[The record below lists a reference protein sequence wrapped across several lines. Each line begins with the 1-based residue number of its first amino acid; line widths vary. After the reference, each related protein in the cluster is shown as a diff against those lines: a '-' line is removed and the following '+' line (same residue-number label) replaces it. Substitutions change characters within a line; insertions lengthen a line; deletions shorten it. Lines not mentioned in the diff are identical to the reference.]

1 MLYAY
6 NSTRTSMHLN
16 IGLSIFYVDS
26 VGGRLLPDVICQGC
40 EQVFIDL
47 EEEKCPKCGT
57 SSPHVYDFKKSDE
70 FLKEKAAMM
79 RDTRRSVG
87 LEGIVGGL
95 DSIIINTEP
104 DRQKLA
110 VEEILRY
117 TGFKF
122 EVAFETDIKRVC
134 ILKRKDSASIIVQS
148 RLKGKNLFTHFN
160 NFPKSKHLPNTRLET
175 FVFETPNIEKYL
187 TIQKNRDI
195 EFVTSDII
203 ESDNF
208 SFIQT
213 KPSAL
218 TGNSV
223 GLIQWK
229 KCKGNYFDEKN
240 IDLKWE
246 FIKPKKDYLD
256 NIGKIDHAATRVKA
270 MNRDAAIIEFMS
282 LTNYDFDFAIYVKVF
297 NSITNVARLT
307 KTDFAMVFTSGI
319 APYINAKTSGPTEKY
334 IHNYGTR
341 VHHVAFKTEKIED
354 SFVELKKD
362 GMKFLIELVGS
373 KKQGLKQTFTE
384 GSPNTLLVNEY
395 IHRYG
400 DFDGFFTRS
409 NVTMLTAATENQ

>member
-1 MLYAY
+1 
-6 NSTRTSMHLN
+6 
-16 IGLSIFYVDS
+16 
-26 VGGRLLPDVICQGC
+26 
-40 EQVFIDL
+40 
-47 EEEKCPKCGT
+47 
-57 SSPHVYDFKKSDE
+57 
-70 FLKEKAAMM
+70 MM

-87 LEGIVGGL
+87 LQGIVGGL
-95 DSIIINTEP
+95 DSIIINTET

-110 VEEILRY
+110 VEEILSY

-148 RLKGKNLFTHFN
+148 RLKGKNLFTNFN

-187 TIQKNRDI
+187 AIQKNRDI

-213 KPSAL
+213 KPSPL

-256 NIGKIDHAATRVKA
+256 NIGKIDHAATRVQA

-282 LTNYDFDFAIYVKVF
+282 LTNYDFDFAIYVKIF

-354 SFVELKKD
+354 SFAELKKD

-384 GSPNTLLVNEY
+384 HSPNTLLVNEY

-400 DFDGFFTRS
+400 TFDGFFTRN

>member
-1 MLYAY
+1 M
-6 NSTRTSMHLN
+6 
-16 IGLSIFYVDS
+16 GE
-26 VGGRLLPDVICQGC
+26 RLLPDIVCQGC
-40 EQVFIDL
+40 EQVFTDI
-47 EEEKCPKCGT
+47 EKKKCPKCSS
-57 SSPHVYDFKKSDE
+57 SSPNVYDFKNSDE
-70 FLKEKAAMM
+70 FLKEKATTIK
-79 RDTRRSVG
+79 DTRRSIG

-104 DRQKLA
+104 NRQKHA

-122 EVAFETDIKRVC
+122 EGTFETDTKLVC

-148 RLKGKNLFTHFN
+148 RLKGKNPFTIFN
-160 NFPKSKHLPNTRLET
+160 NFPKSKYLPNTRLET
-175 FVFETPNIEKYL
+175 LVFETPNIEKYIS
-187 TIQKNRDI
+187 IQKSRNI
-195 EFVTSDII
+195 EFVTCNKI
-203 ESDNF
+203 ETDNF

-229 KCKGNYFDEKN
+229 KCKGKYFDEK
-240 IDLKWE
+240 DKDQKWE
-246 FIKPKKDYLD
+246 FIKPKKAYLD

-270 MNRDAAIIEFMS
+270 QDRDAAIIEFMS
-282 LTNYDFDFAIYVKVF
+282 LTNYDFDFAIYVKIF

-319 APYINAKTSGPTEKY
+319 APYKNTKNSGPTEKY
-334 IHNYGTR
+334 IYNYGTR
-341 VHHVAFKTEKIED
+341 VHHVAFKTEKIE
-354 SFVELKKD
+354 STFTELKKD

-373 KKQGLKQTFTE
+373 KKQGLKQTFSE
-384 GSPNTLLVNEY
+384 SSPSTLLVNEY

-400 DFDGFFTRS
+400 EFDGFFTKN